1 MPLTKESEYS
11 YNEKSPSHCHLVV
24 FAVIAFSLLIFS
36 IYWNTLDGSWQFDDI
51 PNITDNPQVH
61 LDKLSLTGL
70 KRAIFSDQRNPDTFY
85 RPVACISFALNYYSG
100 GLDVF
105 GYHLVNILI
114 HLFTSIFLFLFIYNT
129 LNLPSLRTGHASK
142 SYTVAMLATI
152 LWAINP
158 IQTQAVTYIVQ
169 RMASL
174 AGMFYIMGMYFY
186 LKSRTAVKNRDK
198 ILLIV
203 PCFLAFVL
211 ALGSKENAVMLPMSL
226 LLYEILIIQQ
236 ETNETFKKNIK
247 IVFITTGL
255 FIIICLIFWYL
266 KNDTFSFLSGYRS
279 RPFTLTQRLL
289 TEPRIIIF
297 YVSQLIYPMPGRL
310 SIAHSVQVSTSLF
323 HPISTFLSIL
333 FIIGSVVF
341 LIYKARKFPL
351 FSFCYLFFLLN
362 HLIESSIVPLELI
375 YEHRNYIPSMMFFVP
390 IAIGF
395 CHLLD
400 RYATKKVMKTTI
412 VAFII
417 FILIGFGHT
426 TYIRNFTWK
435 TRKSLWMDAEEK
447 APNQSRVHH
456 NLGLFYQD
464 HGDDLEAISEFEK
477 ALRSPVFHRKNEVII
492 TYYQLGRLFKDLG
505 DLDRAEFYYQ
515 KAIDLRPNFSQAL
528 LNLSSIHNKKGK
540 TELADQYLLKAFK
553 TDPFNPTINLNMGL
567 HYLKNR
573 QPDKAVSNLVVA
585 LNDKELRGRAFLYL
599 GIAYKQ
605 KGWLGKAAISFQKSI
620 SVDGNNITPHLHLAE
635 IYHKT
640 GHYHMRNRE
649 VENIVNLMLQDEGLF
664 YQTIDLI
671 SQRGHSANVDLS
683 SNLILPLLNE
693 ACKQKSEVLNK
704 WGQYIDRIMEKE
716 KK

>member
-1 MPLTKESEYS
+1 MTTEPPYGC
-11 YNEKSPSHCHLVV
+11 NEKPPSHCRLVV
-24 FAVIAFSLLIFS
+24 FAVIVFSIIIFS
-36 IYWNTLDGSWQFDDI
+36 IYWNSLDGTWQFDDI
-51 PNITDNPQVH
+51 PNITDNPQLH
-61 LDKLSLTGL
+61 LDKFSLTGL
-70 KRAIFSDQRNPDTFY
+70 KRALLSDQRNPDTFY
-85 RPVACISFALNYYSG
+85 RPVASVSFALNYYFG

-142 SYTVAMLATI
+142 SYTVALLATI
-152 LWAINP
+152 LWATNP

-186 LKSRTAVKNRDK
+186 LKSRTAVKNRDRL
-198 ILLIV
+198 LLIIL
-203 PCFLAFVL
+203 CFLAFVL
-211 ALGSKENAVMLPMSL
+211 ALGSKENAIMLPMSL
-226 LLYEILIIQQ
+226 LIYEVLLIQTW
-236 ETNETFKKNIK
+236 TNETFKRNVK
-247 IVFITTGL
+247 IVFIVSGSVIL
-255 FIIICLIFWYL
+255 ICLFFWYL
-266 KNDTFSFLSGYRS
+266 KNEPFSFLSSYRY

-297 YVSQLIYPMPGRL
+297 YMSLLVYPMPGRL
-310 SIAHSVQVSTSLF
+310 SIAHSIQVSTSLF

-333 FIIGSVVF
+333 FIIGSVVY

-400 RYATKKVMKTTI
+400 RYATKKMMKTTI

-417 FILIGFGHT
+417 FILIGFGNT

-435 TRKSLWMDAEEK
+435 TRKSLWMDAAEK
-447 APNQSRVHH
+447 ASNQSRVHH
-456 NLGLFYQD
+456 NLGLYYQD

-477 ALRSPVFHRKNEVII
+477 ALRSLVFHRKNEVII
-492 TYYQLGRLFKDLG
+492 TYYQLGRLYEDLG
-505 DLDRAEFYYQ
+505 DTEKAEFYYQ
-515 KAIDLRPNFSQAL
+515 KAIALKPNFSHAL
-528 LNLSSIHNKKGK
+528 LNLSSIYDKKGK
-540 TELADQYLLKAFK
+540 TELADQYLSKAFK
-553 TDPFNPTINLNMGL
+553 SDPFNPTVNLNMGL
-567 HYLKNR
+567 YYLKNG
-573 QPDKAVSNLVVA
+573 QPDQAISNLVVS
-585 LNDKELRGRAFLYL
+585 LNETALRGRAYLYL

-605 KGWLGKAAISFQKSI
+605 KGWLGKAATTFQKSI
-620 SVDGNNITPHLHLAE
+620 SIGGNNITPHLQLAD

-640 GHYHMRNRE
+640 GHNNRRTRE
-649 VENIVNLMLQDEGLF
+649 IAHIINLMLRDEALF

-671 SQRGHSANVDLS
+671 SRRGHTANVSLSPDLV
-683 SNLILPLLNE
+683 LALLNE
-693 ACKQKSEVLNK
+693 AYKQKSEHLNEWK
-704 WGQYIDRIMEKE
+704 EYIERIIEKE